1 MQGLLAGCLV
11 VVVADVEKH
20 GPLIRLVPFEFRL
33 HNVQLHRC
41 RLLLA
46 PRLFSVAPSGSW
58 EYLLRCVF
66 GIGGLA
72 VITRLL

>member
-1 MQGLLAGCLV
+1 MQGLLAGWLV

-46 PRLFSVAPSGSW
+46 PRHRVDLGNI
-58 EYLLRCVF
+58 Y
-66 GIGGLA
+66 
-72 VITRLL
+72 